1 MVKHEPGPWE
11 YDKEGRIFHRREPLL
26 RYIIANMESADEA
39 NWMLVSAAP
48 DLLSVLEVAVDHIA
62 LMYSGIAGGN
72 ADAGQNFAAK
82 DPVVQAMRKAI
93 SKAKGEMVIGGE
105 Q

>member
-1 MVKHEPGPWE
+1 MVKHESGPWE

-48 DLLSVLEVAVDHIA
+48 DLLEALEEMVDYCNLFPDSDCHVKA
-62 LMYSGIAGGN
+62 RA
-72 ADAGQNFAAK
+72 
-82 DPVVQAMRKAI
+82 AI
-93 SKAKGEMVIGGE
+93 SKAKGE
-105 Q
+105 